1 MTLDLITP
9 TDLKNKLK
17 LQGVDESLLSDD
29 SVLQDWIDLKVDEI
43 IDWTGLAIKPV
54 TRKEILRRFKGDLFE
69 TNIYPVTSVNSFKIN
84 NVELTSDDYVLDENA
99 GIFYLNHSHT
109 GMLVIEYVHC
119 VSQEFVTSKID
130 PLIVDML
137 LYTFNDTTGE
147 NSKGNISSIHEM
159 DTTINYDTS
168 NSLGNRIY
176 ARLESL
182 KNYGAC
188 SSKVKWL

>member
-1 MTLDLITP
+1 MSLITP

-29 SVLQDWIDLKVDEI
+29 SVLQDWIDLKVDGI
-43 IDWTGLAIKPV
+43 IELTGLAIKPV

-69 TNIYPVTSVNSFKIN
+69 TNIYPVTDVNSFKIN

-99 GIFYLNHSHT
+99 GIFYLNHNHT

-137 LYTFNDTTGE
+137 LYHFQYGDNE
-147 NSKGNISSIHEM
+147 NTGNISSIHEM

>member
-9 TDLKNKLK
+9 TDLKTKLK

-43 IDWTGLAIKPV
+43 IELTGLAIKPV
-54 TRKEILRRFKGDLFE
+54 TRKEILRHFKSDLFE
-69 TNIYPVTSVNSFKIN
+69 TNIYPVTAVNSFKIN
-84 NVELTSDDYVLDENA
+84 NVELTSDDYVLDENS

-137 LYTFNDTTGE
+137 LYAFNDTNHE

-182 KNYGAC
+182 KKYGAC